1 MAMMEQTRVLVCGSR
16 TWQEAL
22 AIWTVLD
29 GLNERP
35 GEVVLIHGDA
45 KGADTVAAEWAM
57 VRDASVESYPADWD
71 RHGKR
76 AGYVRNQQMLAEGK
90 PDMVWAFRSTG
101 ESKGTDMMIDLARK
115 AGITTYVVTG

>member
-1 MAMMEQTRVLVCGSR
+1 M
-16 TWQEAL
+16 
-22 AIWTVLD
+22 

-76 AGYVRNQQMLAEGK
+76 AGYVRNQQMLDEGK
-90 PDMVWAFRSTG
+90 PDMVWAFRSAG